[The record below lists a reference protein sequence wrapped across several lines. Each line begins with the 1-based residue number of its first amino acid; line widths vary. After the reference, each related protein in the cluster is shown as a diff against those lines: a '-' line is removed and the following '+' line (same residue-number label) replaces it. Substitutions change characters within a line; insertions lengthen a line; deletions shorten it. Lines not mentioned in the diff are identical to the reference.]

1 MPDVI
6 ARSTSGIFVSVRIS
20 QESRNP
26 GKEFLEIG
34 NRQSTFGNSE
44 SGGIAQ
50 LVERQ
55 LCKLEVRGSNPLASK
70 AFRRGGNFQQ
80 EGKIIGCASGSVIPC
95 LQSFE

>member
-1 MPDVI
+1 M
-6 ARSTSGIFVSVRIS
+6 RSQDRHPVFLFLS
-20 QESRNP
+20 ESPRKAGTQP
-26 GKEFLEIG
+26 RKFFGVEIG

-70 AFRRGGNFQQ
+70 ASN
-80 EGKIIGCASGSVIPC
+80 EAWGKI
-95 LQSFE
+95 

>member
-1 MPDVI
+1 MPDAI
-6 ARSTSGIFVSVRIS
+6 ARSTSGIFVSVKIS
-20 QESRNP
+20 QESRNR

-55 LCKLEVRGSNPLASK
+55 LCKLEVRGSNPLASTIQRSEITK
-70 AFRRGGNFQQ
+70 LSGDENLVRPVGRGAQG
-80 EGKIIGCASGSVIPC
+80 
-95 LQSFE
+95 